1 MARTQHVSVC
11 PVTRSAQGQ
20 THPWNQG
27 VCVCGARL
35 VSLSLVPDAASARGR
50 ARERA
55 HALSRKLEQR
65 SEVLHV
71 TGQDQHAH

>member
-1 MARTQHVSVC
+1 MSVC
-11 PVTRSAQGQ
+11 PITRTAQSQ

-27 VCVCGARL
+27 VCARL
-35 VSLSLVPDAASARGR
+35 VLLSLVPDVASAGGR

-55 HALSRKLEQR
+55 HATSSKLEQR

-71 TGQDQHAH
+71 PGQDQHSH